1 MEILIRQTLYVSFG
15 TQLNRWK
22 SINGSVYGIVEAIV
36 SGLDINELCVCVCA
50 CVCVCVC
57 VRACARARVP
67 ACVCVSTR
75 DTRDCVW
82 WWQVWIL
89 AS

>member
-57 VRACARARVP
+57 ACVRARVRACLRV
-67 ACVCVSTR
+67 CVCRQEIHVIVCGGGRSGY
-75 DTRDCVW
+75 
-82 WWQVWIL
+82 
-89 AS
+89 